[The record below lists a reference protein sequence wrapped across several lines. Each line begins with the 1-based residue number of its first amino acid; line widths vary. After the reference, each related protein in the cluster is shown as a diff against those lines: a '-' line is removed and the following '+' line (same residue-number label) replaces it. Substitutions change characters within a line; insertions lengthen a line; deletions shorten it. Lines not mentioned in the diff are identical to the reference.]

1 MTSNGNDGGD
11 GNNGNSR
18 DGDTSAP
25 LAVKEH
31 ARLVNDELEARMPLG
46 EMSIHRAAEHLLTAG
61 GKRLRPALL
70 LLVAESLGRDPED
83 TLPPALSIEITHS
96 FTLIH
101 DDVMDDDPLRRGAP
115 SVHEKWDVPTAILTG
130 DYLYSKAFE
139 IALETDAS
147 EPKLNRVMEMLSA
160 TCTRICEGQA
170 LDVELS
176 DADTVSEA
184 EYIRMVE
191 LKTGVLFAAATGIGA
206 LVAGSDAYDE
216 AYDYGLKIGKAF
228 QIQDD
233 VLDLVAESDDLGKTR
248 ASDLFEGKNT
258 LVTIHAR
265 SQGVDT
271 SLPRDA
277 TDEEVDAKVNEIR
290 EAGSIEYAREH
301 ARKLVKEGKQ
311 DLTALPE
318 GEARTALEELADYLV
333 GRTY

>member
-1 MTSNGNDGGD
+1 LSG
-11 GNNGNSR
+11 
-18 DGDTSAP
+18 AP
-25 LAVKEH
+25 QAVKER
-31 ARLVNDELEARMPLG
+31 ARMVDEEMQRRMPLG

-70 LLVAESLGRDPED
+70 LLVAESLGRPPEE
-83 TLPPALSIEITHS
+83 TLPPALSIEVTHS

-101 DDVMDDDPLRRGAP
+101 DDVMDDDPLRRGEP

-139 IALETDAS
+139 TALETDA
-147 EPKLNRVMEMLSA
+147 PAATLNRVMEMLSA

-176 DADTVSEA
+176 NADTVSEE

-191 LKTGVLFAAATGIGA
+191 LKTGVLFSAATGIGA

-228 QIQDD
+228 QVQDD
-233 VLDLVAESDDLGKTR
+233 ILDLVAESDELGKTR
-248 ASDLFEGKNT
+248 ASDLYEGKNT

-265 SQGVDT
+265 NKGVEPTLSD
-271 SLPRDA
+271 DA
-277 TDEEVDAKVNEIR
+277 TDEEVEAKVEEIR
-290 EAGSIEYAREH
+290 EAGSIEYARER
-301 ARKLVKEGKQ
+301 AENLVNQGKE
-311 DLTALPE
+311 DLNALPE
-318 GEARTALEELADYLV
+318 GEARSALEELADYLV
-333 GRTY
+333 RRTY

>member
-1 MTSNGNDGGD
+1 LNRNPDGSG
-11 GNNGNSR
+11 G
-18 DGDTSAP
+18 AP
-25 LAVKEH
+25 LAVKER
-31 ARLVNDELEARMPLG
+31 AQMVDEEMRRRMPLG

-70 LLVAESLGRDPED
+70 LLVAESLGRPPEE
-83 TLPPALSIEITHS
+83 TLPPALSIEVTHS

-101 DDVMDDDPLRRGAP
+101 DDVMDDDPLRRGEP

-139 IALETDAS
+139 TALETDA
-147 EPKLNRVMEMLSA
+147 PAATLNRVMEMLSA

-176 DADTVSEA
+176 EADSVSEE

-191 LKTGVLFAAATGIGA
+191 LKTGVLFSAATGIGA

-233 VLDLVAESDDLGKTR
+233 ILDLVAESDHLGKTR
-248 ASDLFEGKNT
+248 ASDLYEDKNT

-265 SQGVDT
+265 GQGVEPT
-271 SLPRDA
+271 LPNDA

-290 EAGSIEYAREH
+290 DAGSIEYARER
-301 ARKLVKEGKQ
+301 AETLVKEGKE
-311 DLTALPE
+311 DLDVLPE
-318 GEARTALEELADYLV
+318 SEARNALEDLADYLV
-333 GRTY
+333 RRTY

>member
-1 MTSNGNDGGD
+1 M
-11 GNNGNSR
+11 
-18 DGDTSAP
+18 
-25 LAVKEH
+25 V
-31 ARLVNDELEARMPLG
+31 DEEMQRRMPLG

-70 LLVAESLGRDPED
+70 LLVAESLGRPPEE
-83 TLPPALSIEITHS
+83 TLPPALSIEVTHS

-101 DDVMDDDPLRRGAP
+101 DDVMDDDPLRRGEP

-139 IALETDAS
+139 TALETDA
-147 EPKLNRVMEMLSA
+147 PAATLNRVMEMLSA

-176 DADTVSEA
+176 NADTVSEE

-191 LKTGVLFAAATGIGA
+191 LKTGVLFSAATGIGA

-228 QIQDD
+228 QVQDD
-233 VLDLVAESDDLGKTR
+233 ILDLVAESDELGKTR
-248 ASDLFEGKNT
+248 ASDLYEGKNT

-265 SQGVDT
+265 NKGVEPTLSD
-271 SLPRDA
+271 DA
-277 TDEEVDAKVNEIR
+277 TDEEVEAKVEEIR
-290 EAGSIEYAREH
+290 EAGSIEYARER
-301 ARKLVKEGKQ
+301 AENLVNQGKE
-311 DLTALPE
+311 DLNALPE
-318 GEARTALEELADYLV
+318 GEARSALEELADYLV
-333 GRTY
+333 RRTY

>member
-1 MTSNGNDGGD
+1 M
-11 GNNGNSR
+11 
-18 DGDTSAP
+18 SADAP
-25 LAVKEH
+25 RAVEER
-31 ARLVNDELEARMPLG
+31 ARLVDEEMDARMPLG
-46 EMSIHRAAEHLLTAG
+46 EMSIHEAAEHLLTAG

-70 LLVAESLGRDPED
+70 LLVAESLGRAPED
-83 TLPPALSIEITHS
+83 TLPPALSIEVTHS

-101 DDVMDDDPLRRGAP
+101 DDVMDDDPLRRGEQ

-139 IALETDAS
+139 TALETDA
-147 EPKLNRVMEMLSA
+147 PDATLNRVMEILSA

-176 DADTVSEA
+176 AAEEVSEE
-184 EYIRMVE
+184 EYVRMIE

-206 LVAGSDAYDE
+206 LVAESDAYEE

-248 ASDLFEGKNT
+248 ASDLFEDKNT

-265 SQGVDT
+265 SQGVDPNL
-271 SLPRDA
+271 SRDA
-277 TDEEVDAKVNEIR
+277 TEEEVEAKVKEIR
-290 EAGSIEYAREH
+290 DAGSIEYARER
-301 ARKLVKEGKQ
+301 AETLVEEGRE
-311 DLTALPE
+311 DLEALPE
-318 GEARTALEELADYLV
+318 GEARDALEDLADYLV
-333 GRTY
+333 RRTH

>member
-1 MTSNGNDGGD
+1 LSG
-11 GNNGNSR
+11 
-18 DGDTSAP
+18 AP
-25 LAVKEH
+25 QAVKER
-31 ARLVNDELEARMPLG
+31 ARMVDEEMERRMPLG

-70 LLVAESLGRDPED
+70 LLVAESLGRPPEE
-83 TLPPALSIEITHS
+83 TLPPALSIEVTHS

-101 DDVMDDDPLRRGAP
+101 DDVMDDDPLRRGEP

-139 IALETDAS
+139 TALETDA
-147 EPKLNRVMEMLSA
+147 PAATLNRVMEMLSA

-176 DADTVSEA
+176 NADTVSEE

-191 LKTGVLFAAATGIGA
+191 LKTGVLFSAATGIGA
-206 LVAGSDAYDE
+206 LVSESDAYDE

-233 VLDLVAESDDLGKTR
+233 ILDLVAESDDLGKTR
-248 ASDLFEGKNT
+248 ASDLYEGKNT

-265 SQGVDT
+265 SKGVDT
-271 SLPRDA
+271 TLSGDA
-277 TDEEVDAKVNEIR
+277 TQEEVNAKVEEIR
-290 EAGSIEYAREH
+290 DAGSIEYARER
-301 ARKLVKEGKQ
+301 AETLVREGKE
-311 DLTALPE
+311 DLNALPE
-318 GEARTALEELADYLV
+318 SEARDALEALADYLV
-333 GRTY
+333 RRTY

>member
-1 MTSNGNDGGD
+1 MSG
-11 GNNGNSR
+11 
-18 DGDTSAP
+18 AP
-25 LAVKEH
+25 QAVKER
-31 ARLVNDELEARMPLG
+31 ARMVDEEMERRMPLG

-70 LLVAESLGRDPED
+70 LLVAESLGRPPEE
-83 TLPPALSIEITHS
+83 TLPPALSIEVTHS

-101 DDVMDDDPLRRGAP
+101 DDVMDDDPLRRGEP

-139 IALETDAS
+139 TALETDA
-147 EPKLNRVMEMLSA
+147 PAATLNRVMEMLSA

-176 DADTVSEA
+176 NADTVSEE

-191 LKTGVLFAAATGIGA
+191 LKTGVLFSAATGIGA
-206 LVAGSDAYDE
+206 LVSESDAYDE

-233 VLDLVAESDDLGKTR
+233 ILDLVAESDDLGKTR
-248 ASDLFEGKNT
+248 ASDLYEGKNT

-265 SQGVDT
+265 NKGVDT
-271 SLPRDA
+271 TLSGDA
-277 TDEEVDAKVNEIR
+277 TQEEVNAKVEEIR
-290 EAGSIEYAREH
+290 DAGSIEYARER
-301 ARKLVKEGKQ
+301 AETLVREGKE
-311 DLTALPE
+311 DLNALPE
-318 GEARTALEELADYLV
+318 SEARDALEALADYLV
-333 GRTY
+333 RRTY

>member
-1 MTSNGNDGGD
+1 LTASDD
-11 GNNGNSR
+11 PKPPR
-18 DGDTSAP
+18 
-25 LAVKEH
+25 AVKER
-31 ARLVNDELEARMPLG
+31 ARLVDEEMESRMPLG

-70 LLVAESLGRDPED
+70 LLVAESLGRTPEE
-83 TLPPALSIEITHS
+83 TLPPALSIEVTHS

-101 DDVMDDDPLRRGAP
+101 DDVMDDDPLRRGEP

-139 IALETDAS
+139 TALETDA
-147 EPKLNRVMEMLSA
+147 PDATLNRVMEILSA

-176 DADTVSEA
+176 AAETDSVSED
-184 EYIRMVE
+184 EYVRMIE

-206 LVAGSDAYDE
+206 LVAGNDAYDE

-271 SLPRDA
+271 TLSKDA
-277 TDEEVDAKVNEIR
+277 ADEDVDAKVEEIR
-290 EAGSIEYAREH
+290 EAGSIEYARER
-301 ARKLVKEGKQ
+301 AETLVRQGKE
-311 DLTALPE
+311 DLEALPE
-318 GEARTALEELADYLV
+318 SEARDALEDLADYLV
-333 GRTY
+333 RRTY

>member
-1 MTSNGNDGGD
+1 M
-11 GNNGNSR
+11 
-18 DGDTSAP
+18 
-25 LAVKEH
+25 V
-31 ARLVNDELEARMPLG
+31 DEEMERRMPLG

-70 LLVAESLGRDPED
+70 LLIAESLGRPPEE
-83 TLPPALSIEITHS
+83 TLPPALSVEVTHS

-101 DDVMDDDPLRRGAP
+101 DDVMDDDPLRRGEP
-115 SVHEKWDVPTAILTG
+115 SVHKKWDVPTAILTG

-139 IALETDAS
+139 TALETDA
-147 EPKLNRVMEMLSA
+147 PNPTLNRVMEILSA

-176 DADTVSEA
+176 TAESVSEE
-184 EYIRMVE
+184 EYVRMIE

-206 LVAGSDAYDE
+206 LVAGNDAYDE
-216 AYDYGLKIGKAF
+216 SYDYGLKIGKAF

-271 SLPRDA
+271 TLSRDA
-277 TDEEVDAKVNEIR
+277 TEQEVDAKVEEIR
-290 EAGSIEYAREH
+290 EAGSIRYAREC
-301 ARKLVKEGKQ
+301 AEALVNEGKK
-311 DLTALPE
+311 DLKALPE
-318 GEARTALEELADYLV
+318 SEARDALEGLADYLV
-333 GRTY
+333 GRTH

>member
-1 MTSNGNDGGD
+1 MSG
-11 GNNGNSR
+11 
-18 DGDTSAP
+18 AP
-25 LAVKEH
+25 QAVKER
-31 ARLVNDELEARMPLG
+31 ARMVDEEMERRMPLG

-70 LLVAESLGRDPED
+70 LLVAESLGRPPEE
-83 TLPPALSIEITHS
+83 TLPPALSIEVTHS

-101 DDVMDDDPLRRGAP
+101 DDVMDDDPLRRGEP

-139 IALETDAS
+139 TALETDA
-147 EPKLNRVMEMLSA
+147 PAATLNRVMEMLSA

-176 DADTVSEA
+176 NADSVSEE

-191 LKTGVLFAAATGIGA
+191 LKTGVLFSAATGIGA

-233 VLDLVAESDDLGKTR
+233 ILDLVAESDELGKTR
-248 ASDLFEGKNT
+248 ASDLYEGKNT

-265 SQGVDT
+265 NQGVDPV
-271 SLPRDA
+271 LPDEA
-277 TDEEVDAKVNEIR
+277 TDEEVDAKVEEIR
-290 EAGSIEYAREH
+290 EAGSIEYARER
-301 ARKLVKEGKQ
+301 AERLVREGKE
-311 DLTALPE
+311 DLDALPE
-318 GEARTALEELADYLV
+318 GEARSALEELADYLV
-333 GRTY
+333 RRTY

>member
-1 MTSNGNDGGD
+1 MSG
-11 GNNGNSR
+11 
-18 DGDTSAP
+18 AP
-25 LAVKEH
+25 QAVKER
-31 ARLVNDELEARMPLG
+31 ARMVDEEMDRRMPLG

-70 LLVAESLGRDPED
+70 LLVAESLGRPPEE
-83 TLPPALSIEITHS
+83 TLPPALSIEVTHS

-101 DDVMDDDPLRRGAP
+101 DDVMDDDPLRRGEP

-139 IALETDAS
+139 TALETDA
-147 EPKLNRVMEMLSA
+147 PAATLNRVMEMLSA

-176 DADTVSEA
+176 NADTVSEE

-191 LKTGVLFAAATGIGA
+191 LKTGVLFSAATGIGA

-233 VLDLVAESDDLGKTR
+233 ILDLVAESDDLGKTR
-248 ASDLFEGKNT
+248 ASDLYEGKNT

-265 SQGVDT
+265 SEGVDPT
-271 SLPRDA
+271 LSDDA
-277 TDEEVDAKVNEIR
+277 TDEEVDEKVEEIR
-290 EAGSIEYAREH
+290 EAGSIEYARER
-301 ARKLVKEGKQ
+301 AETLVKEGKE
-311 DLTALPE
+311 DLNALPE
-318 GEARTALEELADYLV
+318 GEARAALEDLADYLV
-333 GRTY
+333 RRTY

>member
-1 MTSNGNDGGD
+1 LSGN
-11 GNNGNSR
+11 
-18 DGDTSAP
+18 AP
-25 LAVKEH
+25 VAVKER
-31 ARLVNDELEARMPLG
+31 ARLVDEELDRYMPLG
-46 EMSIHRAAEHLLTAG
+46 EMSIHEAAEHLLTAG

-70 LLVAESLGRDPED
+70 LLVAESLGRPPEE
-83 TLPPALSIEITHS
+83 TLPPALSIEIIHS

-101 DDVMDDDPLRRGAP
+101 DDVMDDDPLRRGEP

-139 IALETDAS
+139 TALETDAP
-147 EPKLNRVMEMLSA
+147 EPMLNRVMEILSA

-176 DADTVSEA
+176 NADTVSEE
-184 EYIRMVE
+184 EYIRMIE

-265 SQGVDT
+265 RNGVEPK
-271 SLPRDA
+271 LPKGA
-277 TDEEVDAKVNEIR
+277 TKEDVEAKVETIR
-290 EAGSIEYAREH
+290 DAGSIEYARER
-301 ARKLVKEGKQ
+301 AETLVKEGKD
-311 DLTALPE
+311 DLNALPE
-318 GEARTALEELADYLV
+318 SEARDALEDLADYLV
-333 GRTY
+333 RRTY

>member
-1 MTSNGNDGGD
+1 MVD
-11 GNNGNSR
+11 
-18 DGDTSAP
+18 
-25 LAVKEH
+25 E
-31 ARLVNDELEARMPLG
+31 ELERRMPLG

-70 LLVAESLGRDPED
+70 LLIAESLGRPPEE
-83 TLPPALSIEITHS
+83 TLPPALSIEVTHS

-101 DDVMDDDPLRRGAP
+101 DDVMDDDPLRRGEP
-115 SVHEKWDVPTAILTG
+115 SVHKKWDVPTAILTG

-139 IALETDAS
+139 TALETDA
-147 EPKLNRVMEMLSA
+147 PDATLNRVMEILSA

-176 DADTVSEA
+176 AAESVSEQ
-184 EYIRMVE
+184 EYVRMIE

-206 LVAGSDAYDE
+206 LVAGNEAYDE

-265 SQGVDT
+265 GQGVDT
-271 SLPRDA
+271 TLSRDA
-277 TDEEVDAKVNEIR
+277 TEKEVDAKVEEIR
-290 EAGSIEYAREH
+290 EAGSIRYAREC
-301 ARKLVKEGKQ
+301 AEALVNEGKE
-311 DLTALPE
+311 DLKALPE
-318 GEARTALEELADYLV
+318 SEARDALEDLADYLV

>member
-1 MTSNGNDGGD
+1 M
-11 GNNGNSR
+11 
-18 DGDTSAP
+18 
-25 LAVKEH
+25 V
-31 ARLVNDELEARMPLG
+31 DEEMERRMPLG

-70 LLVAESLGRDPED
+70 LLIAESLGRPPEE
-83 TLPPALSIEITHS
+83 TLPPALSVEVTHS

-101 DDVMDDDPLRRGAP
+101 DDVMDDDPLRRGEP

-139 IALETDAS
+139 TALETDAPS
-147 EPKLNRVMEMLSA
+147 ATLNRVMEMLSA

-176 DADTVSEA
+176 NADTVSEE

-191 LKTGVLFAAATGIGA
+191 LKTGVLFSAATGIGA

-233 VLDLVAESDDLGKTR
+233 ILDLVAESDDLGKTR
-248 ASDLFEGKNT
+248 ASDLYEGKNT

-265 SQGVDT
+265 GQGVEPT
-271 SLPRDA
+271 LPDDA
-277 TDEEVDAKVNEIR
+277 TEEEVDAKVNEIR
-290 EAGSIEYAREH
+290 DAGSIEYARER
-301 ARKLVKEGKQ
+301 AETLVKEGKE
-311 DLTALPE
+311 DLDALPE
-318 GEARTALEELADYLV
+318 SEARNALEALADYLV
-333 GRTY
+333 RRTY